1 MARHALHQRSDSD
14 TNVRASAPNSDNAS
28 SNSSSKPSAVSQAP
42 SRSSTSSSGGRGKY
56 FSKHHKSQKSAASN
70 HSSTTGGTVSSRSN
84 TVRSNVSVDSLP
96 PVPPLRIYK
105 QRISLPV
112 FQDDYSSDV
121 ATNSGR
127 YAKETGMGGA
137 SGSVDESYAADA
149 MDPHQNPT
157 APQRIAPALP
167 RSILKK
173 PSKAALPP
181 YTEDDYRR
189 QSSIWVDRQ
198 ETEFIPNRARMN
210 AQTLR
215 LVNNV
220 VGTDLG
226 ESSTQGGAIGA
237 GAGAIGAGSPGAGV
251 VMAGGILRTAS
262 RVGRSRSQSASTTD
276 MLNDPNAR
284 PTTPSGAKQFPAWAR

>member
-1 MARHALHQRSDSD
+1 MVRHALHQRSDSD
-14 TNVRASAPNSDNAS
+14 TNIRTSAPNSDNAS
-28 SNSSSKPSAVSQAP
+28 SNASSKPAVSQAP
-42 SRSSTSSSGGRGKY
+42 SRSSTSSSGGQGKY
-56 FSKHHKSQKSAASN
+56 FAKRHRSQKSAASN

-84 TVRSNVSVDSLP
+84 TVRSNVSLDSLP
-96 PVPPLRIYK
+96 PVPPLRIHK
-105 QRISLPV
+105 QRISLSV
-112 FQDDYSSDV
+112 FRDDYSSGSV
-121 ATNSGR
+121 PNSGV
-127 YAKETGMGGA
+127 YAKESGMGGT
-137 SGSVDESYAADA
+137 SGSVDESDVADA
-149 MDPHQNPT
+149 MDPLQNPAT
-157 APQRIAPALP
+157 PQKIAPALP

-215 LVNNV
+215 LVNTV

-226 ESSTQGGAIGA
+226 ESSTQGGVGGA
-237 GAGAIGAGSPGAGV
+237 SSPSAGV
-251 VMAGGILRTAS
+251 VMPGGILRTAS

-276 MLNDPNAR
+276 VLNDTNTR
-284 PTTPSGAKQFPAWAR
+284 PTTPSAAKQFPAWAR